1 MRVDARF
8 RHSPAVRVVTSAR
21 ALGRA
26 KAGLADRLSEL
37 KIISKQQQCPL
48 VESALTIEARFR
60 LRRQL
65 RYLWQRQT
73 RADNSI
79 KMTIV
84 AQNLGIDRDLL
95 TEILLRSP
103 TFGLASEQISQSQ
116 QQNAVIEN
124 KYPQRVIL
132 PQAIADLQTL
142 VNQNLNRHYS
152 SLDTLEQIEP
162 ISLLPQS
169 C

>member
-8 RHSPAVRVVTSAR
+8 RHSSAVRVVTSAR

-37 KIISKQQQCPL
+37 KIISEQQHCPL
-48 VESALTIEARFR
+48 VESASTIEARFR

-65 RYLWQRQT
+65 RHLWQRQT
-73 RADNSI
+73 RADNST
-79 KMTIV
+79 KMAIV
-84 AQNLGIDRDLL
+84 ALKLGIERDLL
-95 TEILLRSP
+95 AEIIWRSP
-103 TFGLASEQISQSQ
+103 TFGLVIEQISQDQ
-116 QQNAVIEN
+116 QENAARYHEYAP
-124 KYPQRVIL
+124 KVIL
-132 PQAIADLQTL
+132 SQAIADLQTL
-142 VNQNLNRHYS
+142 INQNLNCHGA
-152 SLDTLEQIEP
+152 SLDALKQIEP